1 MKVGV
6 VQMDSKA
13 NKEANFNKA
22 RELIEEA
29 AGKGASLLSLPE
41 YFNYIGPAQEEPAE
55 AETIPGPTT
64 RMLASLARE
73 HGIWLHGGSV
83 LEKVPGGE
91 KMYNTTVVFDPNGE
105 IVARYRKIHL
115 FDIEIKGGPTIT
127 ESDNKASGDEIVF
140 FKIGE
145 VKVGLTICYDMR
157 FPELYRILTLK
168 GARIIMVPSAYT
180 FFTGQDHWEPILRT
194 RAIENQIYIVAPAQ
208 VGTKPGFQTYG
219 HSLVIDPWGNIIAE
233 AQDEETVLV
242 ADLDMD
248 YLGRVRKQI
257 PCLNNRR
264 PLAYDWPVESG

>member
-6 VQMDSKA
+6 VQMDTKA

-22 RELIEEA
+22 RELIEE
-29 AGKGASLLSLPE
+29 GVDKGASLVGLPE
-41 YFNYIGPAQEEPAE
+41 YFNYIGPTQEEPAE
-55 AETIPGPTT
+55 AEMIPGPTT
-64 RMLASLARE
+64 QMLASLAKE

-115 FDIEIKGGPTIT
+115 FDIEIKDGPAIT

-168 GARIIMVPSAYT
+168 GARIIMIPSAYT
-180 FFTGQDHWEPILRT
+180 FFTGKDHWEPILRT

-208 VGTKPGFQTYG
+208 VGTKPGFRTYG
-219 HSLVIDPWGNIIAE
+219 HSLVVDPWGNIIAE
-233 AQDEETVLV
+233 AQEEETVLV

-248 YLGRVRKQI
+248 YLERIRKQI

-264 PLAYDWPVESG
+264 PLAYDWPLESG